1 MTSETILASLHLSI
15 PELILAVGALA
26 LLMIG
31 VFSGERSGRMVSVLA
46 IIVLAAAALW
56 LIFLPSE
63 GVGYGGVFL
72 SDGFGRFM
80 KITALVGSITALF
93 MSLGLAK
100 ENQLDKFEFPV
111 LLVLCT
117 LGILLMIS
125 ANDLISLY
133 LGLELQSLAIYVV
146 AAINRDSVK
155 STEAGLKYFVL
166 GALSS
171 GMLLYGMSLVYG
183 FTGHTQFAAI
193 AQALTVEGA
202 RSLGL
207 VFGLVFILA
216 GIAFKISAVPFHMW
230 TPDVY
235 EGAPTPVTAFLASA
249 PKVAAMAMLT
259 RIVITA
265 FQPVVADWQQVVV
278 FISIASMLLG
288 SFAAIGQRNIK
299 RLMAYS
305 SIGHMGYALV
315 GLAAGNQTGVSGV
328 MLYMVIYMVMTL
340 GSFAIIMS
348 MRRKDG
354 TVVEEVND
362 LAGLST
368 TNPFMATVLTILMF
382 SLAGIPPLAGF
393 FAKYFVFVA
402 AIEAKLYALAI
413 IGVLASVVGA
423 YYYLRVIKLMW
434 FDEATGEFA
443 RVSGSLRLVF
453 GLSGL
458 FVLAYVIIGG
468 PIGGAAELA
477 AATLF

>member
-46 IIVLAAAALW
+46 MIVLTAAALW
-56 LIFLPSE
+56 LIFVPSE
-63 GVGYGGVFL
+63 GVGYGGVFM

-80 KITALVGSITALF
+80 KITALVGSISALF
-93 MSLGLAK
+93 MSVGLAK

-146 AAINRDSVK
+146 AAINRESVK

-183 FTGHTQFAAI
+183 FTGHTHFADI
-193 AQALTVEGA
+193 AQALTVDGA

-249 PKVAAMAMLT
+249 PKVAAMAMMT

-265 FQPVVADWQQVVV
+265 FQPVLADWQQVVV

-288 SFAAIGQRNIK
+288 SFAAIGQKNIK

-328 MLYMVIYMVMTL
+328 MIYMVIYMVMTL

-458 FVLAYVIIGG
+458 FVLAYVFIGG